1 MERKVQLNK
10 QFQYSLIRAFKEAC
24 TMSSVEIWRNNELHK
39 GFRKDFSEEV
49 PPELDLQS

>member
-10 QFQYSLIRAFKEAC
+10 QFQYSLICAFKEAS
-24 TMSSVEIWRNNELHK
+24 TISSVEIWRNNELHR
-39 GFRKDFSEEV
+39 GFREGFSEEV